1 MGLASCIIARAEATF
16 ATPEGQELQKKWGV
30 PEDFEARCFVLL
42 EYCKGD
48 YFAEK
53 PRKPG
58 RSVIVED

>member
-1 MGLASCIIARAEATF
+1 MGRAACIIARAEATF
-16 ATPEGQELQKKWGV
+16 ATPEGQKLQKKWGV

-42 EYCKGD
+42 GSCRGD
-48 YFAEK
+48 YPAEK

>member
-1 MGLASCIIARAEATF
+1 MGRASCIIARAEATF

-42 EYCKGD
+42 GSCRGD
-48 YFAEK
+48 YPAEK

-58 RSVIVED
+58 